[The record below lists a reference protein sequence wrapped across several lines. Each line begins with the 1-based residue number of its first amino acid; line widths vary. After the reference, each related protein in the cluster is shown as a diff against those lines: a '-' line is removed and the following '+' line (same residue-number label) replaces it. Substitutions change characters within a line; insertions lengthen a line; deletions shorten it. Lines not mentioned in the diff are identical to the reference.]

1 MEHHRCRQGRRG
13 TIVAATVPAKLATSC
28 ALALLLLTVEAGA
41 KTWIVPGTFQG
52 PGANGIQ
59 FSSALTLVNPD
70 AEPRFVSLI
79 PIGPPGSP
87 IFDPLGVSLAAGE
100 SKTMPA
106 PAPVSGGALVV
117 QADGGVVAF
126 ARLDAGPEAVIEGSP
141 VFGSALPVIEASAV
155 IPSGGSGHASWVTQG
170 AGSRTNVAVVFTDG
184 GGGAATVRLF
194 DQSGTL
200 LGSVDYDVA
209 RLAFLQ
215 QSLTA
220 WTTAAIQHGRISIQ
234 VTRGHALGYVGV
246 ADSDVAIVPLMP
258 LPSPPNAGQRL
269 ALVSTAVAQVPGK
282 EGVSWHTDAEL
293 TNPGTDNVDVN
304 TYLLRGDGTVS
315 VGDPISVPAGTTM
328 AIPELVQSLFS
339 VSTPIAGAVLWG
351 ASGPLIIGT
360 QTRAQGPFV
369 SSGEISLAL
378 PLADLATPADGPL
391 WIGGVGSS
399 SSRTNLIVVAGA
411 VGAFAAVDL
420 FDGSGSQLETILVK
434 LPPFGFG
441 EFPLEEFLPQGF
453 SGAFRVT
460 VRVQGGSAN
469 VHATSVDAS
478 SGDPVSF
485 EASPRPVRIPASAPP
500 IPTGDWGGADDVNDH
515 LKVDA
520 LTVTLFRK
528 CQSGTFPQPD
538 SLDAQGGFSVFGRY
552 GVSAGPSITFDA
564 ILSGYTDGHTAFVSI
579 TALDP
584 IGVSLVDSN
593 PETFVLGAPFQD
605 YQGPC
610 PVEE

>member
-1 MEHHRCRQGRRG
+1 M
-13 TIVAATVPAKLATSC
+13 PAKLAASC
-28 ALALLLLTVEAGA
+28 ALAFLLLTAEADA
-41 KTWIVPGTFQG
+41 TTWIVPGVIEG
-52 PGANGIQ
+52 SGANGVQ
-59 FSSALTLVNPD
+59 FSAQLTLVNPD
-70 AEPRFVSLI
+70 AVPRFVSLI

-106 PAPVSGGALVV
+106 PAPVNGGGLVV

-126 ARLDAGPEAVIEGSP
+126 ARLDAGPEVVIEGSP
-141 VFGSALPVIEASAV
+141 VFGSALPVIEVSAV
-155 IPSGGSGHASWVTQG
+155 IPSGGSGHASWVKQG
-170 AGSRTNVAVVFTDG
+170 SDSRTNVAVLFTDG

-209 RLAFLQ
+209 SPAFLQ

-220 WTTAAIQHGRISIQ
+220 WTSATIEHGRISVQ
-234 VTRGHALGYVGV
+234 VTRGRALGYVGV
-246 ADSDVAIVPLMP
+246 VDTDVAIVPLMP
-258 LPSPPNAGQRL
+258 LPSPPNLGQRL
-269 ALVSTAVAQVPGK
+269 ALVSTAVAQVPGR

-293 TNPGTDNVDVN
+293 TNPGTDAVDVN

-315 VGDPISVPAGTTM
+315 IGDPVSVPPGSTVS
-328 AIPELVQSLFS
+328 IPEVVQSLFS
-339 VSTPIAGAVLWG
+339 VSTPVAGAVLWG

-360 QTRAQGPFV
+360 QTRAQGASV

-378 PLADLATPADGPL
+378 PLSDLATPADGPL
-391 WIGGVGSS
+391 SIGGSTSS
-399 SSRTNLIVVAGA
+399 RSRTNLIVVGGA
-411 VGAFAAVDL
+411 VGASAAVDL
-420 FDGSGSQLETILVK
+420 FDGSGSQLQEILVK

-441 EFPLEEFLPQGF
+441 EFPLEQFLPQGF
-453 SGAFRVT
+453 SGTFRVT
-460 VRVQGGSAN
+460 VRIQGGSAN

-485 EASPRPVRIPASAPP
+485 EASPRPVRIPASGPP
-500 IPTGDWGGADDVNDH
+500 IPAGDWGGADNVNDH

-538 SLDAQGGFSVFGRY
+538 SLDALGGFSVFGRY
-552 GVSAGPSITFDA
+552 DVSAGPSISFDA
-564 ILSGYTDGHTAFVSI
+564 ILSGSIDGNTAFVSI
-579 TALDP
+579 TPLDP
-584 IGVSLVDSN
+584 VATSLVNSN
-593 PETFVLGAPFQD
+593 PETFVLGGPFQD